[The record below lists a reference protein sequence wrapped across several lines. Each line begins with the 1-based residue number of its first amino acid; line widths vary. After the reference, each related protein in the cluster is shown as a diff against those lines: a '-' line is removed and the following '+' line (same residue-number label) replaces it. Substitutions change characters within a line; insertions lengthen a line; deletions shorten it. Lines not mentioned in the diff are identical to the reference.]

1 VQAVIDDDS
10 LRAAVAR
17 AAGGDEVAFARIVA
31 AHHDDMARVAFV
43 VCGDVELAQAAV
55 QAAWQK
61 AWLKLDSIRA
71 ADRLRPWLVS
81 IAANEARQLIR
92 SRNRRWLRET
102 AIDADESA
110 GTRVGVRVGIGARA
124 GAGIAADPASRAAQ
138 LDLAN
143 ALAGLEPDDRTLIA
157 LRYAAGLTSDEIG
170 RAIGMTGGGVRARL
184 ARLLTRLREELHD
197 DEPA

>member
-1 VQAVIDDDS
+1 VQAVIDDDT

-17 AAGGDEVAFARIVA
+17 AANGDEVAFARIIA

-43 VCGDVELAQAAV
+43 VCGDVELAQEAV

-61 AWLKLDSIRA
+61 AWAKLRTLRD

-81 IAANEARQLIR
+81 IAANEAKQLAR
-92 SRNRRWLRET
+92 SRHRRWMREV
-102 AIDADESA
+102 AMAGDEPSDARLA
-110 GTRVGVRVGIGARA
+110 P
-124 GAGIAADPASRAAQ
+124 DPASRAAE

-143 ALAGLEPDDRTLIA
+143 ALAGLHPDDRTLIA
-157 LRYAAGLTSDEIG
+157 LRYAAGLTSDQIG

-184 ARLLTRLREELHD
+184 ARLLNRLREELHD
-197 DEPA
+197 DEIA

>member
-1 VQAVIDDDS
+1 MIDDDT

-17 AAGGDEVAFARIVA
+17 AAIGDEMAFARIVA
-31 AHHDDMARVAFV
+31 AHHDNMARVAFV
-43 VCGDVELAQAAV
+43 VCGDVELAQEAA

-61 AWLKLDSIRA
+61 AWVKLGSIRD

-81 IAANEARQLIR
+81 IAANEAKQLIR

-102 AIDADESA
+102 AIDGDQPS
-110 GTRVGVRVGIGARA
+110 GARL
-124 GAGIAADPASRAAQ
+124 GVDPAGRAAE

-143 ALAGLEPDDRTLIA
+143 ALAGLEPDDRTIVA

-170 RAIGMTGGGVRARL
+170 RVIGMTGGGVRARL
-184 ARLLTRLREELHD
+184 ARLITKLREELHD

>member
-1 VQAVIDDDS
+1 MQAVIDDDS
-10 LRAAVAR
+10 LRTAVAR
-17 AAGGDEVAFARIVA
+17 AATGDEVAFARIVA

-43 VCGDVELAQAAV
+43 VCGDVELAQEAV

-61 AWLKLDSIRA
+61 AWTKLGSIRDA
-71 ADRLRPWLVS
+71 ARLRPWLVS
-81 IAANEARQLIR
+81 IAANETRQLVR
-92 SRNRRWLRET
+92 SRHRRWLRET
-102 AIDADESA
+102 AID
-110 GTRVGVRVGIGARA
+110 GVEPTGART
-124 GAGIAADPASRAAQ
+124 GPDPAGRAAQ

>member
-1 VQAVIDDDS
+1 VQAVIDNES
-10 LRAAVAR
+10 LRSAVAK
-17 AAGGDEVAFARIVA
+17 AAHGDEVAFARIVA

-43 VCGDVELAQAAV
+43 VCGDIELAHEAV

-61 AWLKLDSIRA
+61 AWAKLGSIRD

-81 IAANEARQLIR
+81 IAANEAKQLAR
-92 SRNRRWLRET
+92 SRHRRWIRET
-102 AIDADESA
+102 AIDGEEPSSM
-110 GTRVGVRVGIGARA
+110 RVGS
-124 GAGIAADPASRAAQ
+124 DPAGRAAE

-184 ARLLTRLREELHD
+184 ARLLKRLREELHD
-197 DEPA
+197 DQSA

>member
-1 VQAVIDDDS
+1 MIDDDS

-17 AAGGDEVAFARIVA
+17 AAIGDELAFARIVA

-43 VCGDVELAQAAV
+43 VCGDVEIAQEAV

-61 AWLKLDSIRA
+61 AWAKLDTIRD

-81 IAANEARQLIR
+81 IAANEAKQLVR
-92 SRNRRWLRET
+92 SRHRRWMREV
-102 AIDADESA
+102 AIDGDQP
-110 GTRVGVRVGIGARA
+110 GGARLA
-124 GAGIAADPASRAAQ
+124 PDPSSRAGE

-143 ALAGLEPDDRTLIA
+143 ALADLSPEDRTLIA

-184 ARLLTRLREELHD
+184 GRLLNRLREELHD
-197 DEPA
+197 DQPA

>member
-1 VQAVIDDDS
+1 MIDDES
-10 LRAAVAR
+10 IRAAVAR
-17 AAGGDEVAFARIVA
+17 AATGDEVAFARIVA

-43 VCGDVELAQAAV
+43 VCGDVDIAQEAV

-61 AWLKLDSIRA
+61 AWAKLGSIRD

-81 IAANEARQLIR
+81 IAANEAKQLIR
-92 SRNRRWLRET
+92 SRHRRWLRET
-102 AIDADESA
+102 VIEDDEDVA
-110 GTRVGVRVGIGARA
+110 ARP
-124 GAGIAADPASRAAQ
+124 GSDPASRASI
-138 LDLAN
+138 LDLTN

-184 ARLLTRLREELHD
+184 ARLLTRLRKELHD
-197 DEPA
+197 DLA

>member
-1 VQAVIDDDS
+1 M
-10 LRAAVAR
+10 AR
-17 AAGGDEVAFARIVA
+17 AAAGDEVAFARIVA

-43 VCGDVELAQAAV
+43 VCGDVELAQEAV

-61 AWLKLDSIRA
+61 AWLKLGTIREP
-71 ADRLRPWLVS
+71 DRLRPWLVS
-81 IAANEARQLIR
+81 VAANEARQLAR
-92 SRNRRWLRET
+92 SRHRRWMRET
-102 AIDADESA
+102 AIDDGAASPPGGSGFA
-110 GTRVGVRVGIGARA
+110 GGIGA
-124 GAGIAADPASRAAQ
+124 DPAGRTAQ

-143 ALAGLEPDDRTLIA
+143 ALATLAPEDRSLIA

-197 DEPA
+197 DPIA

>member
-1 VQAVIDDDS
+1 VQAVIDDES
-10 LRAAVAR
+10 IRAAVAR
-17 AAGGDEVAFARIVA
+17 AAVGDEVAFARIVA

-43 VCGDVELAQAAV
+43 VCGDVELAQEAV

-61 AWLKLDSIRA
+61 AWAKLSSIRDA
-71 ADRLRPWLVS
+71 GRLRPWLVS

-102 AIDADESA
+102 VMEDDEPGGNRAVARVA
-110 GTRVGVRVGIGARA
+110 G
-124 GAGIAADPASRAAQ
+124 DPASRAAQ

-184 ARLLTRLREELHD
+184 ARLLKGLREELHD

>member
-1 VQAVIDDDS
+1 VQAVIDDGS
-10 LRAAVAR
+10 IRAAVAR
-17 AAGGDEVAFARIVA
+17 AATGDEVAFARIVA

-43 VCGDVELAQAAV
+43 VCGDVELAQEAV
-55 QAAWQK
+55 QAAWPK
-61 AWLKLDSIRA
+61 AWAKLGSMRD

-81 IAANEARQLIR
+81 IAANEAKQLIR
-92 SRNRRWLRET
+92 SRHRRWLRET
-102 AIDADESA
+102 PIEDDQPV
-110 GTRVGVRVGIGARA
+110 TPRA
-124 GAGIAADPASRAAQ
+124 GADPESRAAI

-197 DEPA
+197 DEIA

>member
-1 VQAVIDDDS
+1 VQAVIDDGS
-10 LRAAVAR
+10 IRAAVAR
-17 AAGGDEVAFARIVA
+17 AATGDEVAFARIVA

-43 VCGDVELAQAAV
+43 VCGDVDIAQEAV
-55 QAAWQK
+55 QVAWQK
-61 AWLKLDSIRA
+61 AWAKLGSIRD

-81 IAANEARQLIR
+81 IAANEAKQLIR
-92 SRNRRWLRET
+92 SRHRRWLRET
-102 AIDADESA
+102 AIEDDEPVA
-110 GTRVGVRVGIGARA
+110 PRA
-124 GAGIAADPASRAAQ
+124 GSDPESRAGI

-143 ALAGLEPDDRTLIA
+143 ALATLQPDDRTLIA

-197 DEPA
+197 DEIA

>member
-1 VQAVIDDDS
+1 MQAVIDDDS

-43 VCGDVELAQAAV
+43 VCGDVELAQEAV

-61 AWLKLDSIRA
+61 AWVKLHSIRS

-102 AIDADESA
+102 AIDDESA
-110 GTRVGVRVGIGARA
+110 GTRVDVRAGVGVRVA
-124 GAGIAADPASRAAQ
+124 AGIAADPASRAAQ

>member
-1 VQAVIDDDS
+1 VQAVIDDEA

-17 AAGGDEVAFARIVA
+17 AASGDETAFARIVA
-31 AHHDDMARVAFV
+31 AHHDDMTRVAFV
-43 VCGDVELAQAAV
+43 VCGDVEIAQEAV

-61 AWLKLDSIRA
+61 AWVKLGTIRA

-81 IAANEARQLIR
+81 IAANEAKQLVR
-92 SRNRRWLRET
+92 SRHRRWLRET
-102 AIDADESA
+102 VIDGDAQA
-110 GTRVGVRVGIGARA
+110 GSPFAP
-124 GAGIAADPASRAAQ
+124 DPAGRAAL

-143 ALAGLEPDDRTLIA
+143 ALAGLAPEERTLIA

-184 ARLLTRLREELHD
+184 ARLLDRLRKDLHD
-197 DEPA
+197 DQLS

>member
-43 VCGDVELAQAAV
+43 VCGDVELAQEAV

>member
-1 VQAVIDDDS
+1 VQAVIENDS
-10 LRAAVAR
+10 IRAAVAR
-17 AAGGDEVAFARIVA
+17 AATGDEVAFARIVA

-43 VCGDVELAQAAV
+43 MCGDTELAQEAV

-61 AWLKLDSIRA
+61 AWTKLGSIRD

-81 IAANEARQLIR
+81 IAANEAKQLVR
-92 SRNRRWLRET
+92 SRHRRWLRESV
-102 AIDADESA
+102 IEGDADVA
-110 GTRVGVRVGIGARA
+110 ARPGT
-124 GAGIAADPASRAAQ
+124 DPASRAAL

-143 ALAGLEPDDRTLIA
+143 ALAGLDADERTLIA

-184 ARLLTRLREELHD
+184 ARLLTRLRKELHD